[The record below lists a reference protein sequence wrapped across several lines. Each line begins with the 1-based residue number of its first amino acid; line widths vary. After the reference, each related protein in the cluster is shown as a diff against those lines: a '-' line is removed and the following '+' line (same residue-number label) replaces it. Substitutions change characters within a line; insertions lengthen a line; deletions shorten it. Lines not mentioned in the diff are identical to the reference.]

1 MLILIL
7 TFKLLMLIKSPLHLD
22 SKVDAGFL
30 IFIHIILQLCLPKLV
45 EGHDDQGNED
55 VDEEEGKHDEKDNV
69 EDGLLGPVPGDRTF
83 ILVGRGHGV
92 LQDSKD

>member
-1 MLILIL
+1 MF
-7 TFKLLMLIKSPLHLD
+7 TKGPLNLD

-30 IFIHIILQLCLPKLV
+30 IFIHIILQLCLPELV

-55 VDEEEGKHDEKDNV
+55 VDEEERKHDEKDDV
-69 EDGLLGPVPGDRTF
+69 EDGLLGPVPGDRTL

-92 LQDSKD
+92 LQDSK